1 MTVCPVGGRHLSPL
15 FTCSSGTSLPTINT
29 GCWPVPPKHK
39 HMLVYVRRFYDIKAN
54 PLQYCETNVRIYRQK

>member
-1 MTVCPVGGRHLSPL
+1 MPRGRAPL
-15 FTCSSGTSLPTINT
+15 VTFIYVQFGDFVANHNT